1 MLYYLTLISLSGY
14 LYFLNK
20 IYMISCKIFFQ
31 LMATVFKENF
41 NLQLTLVFETVFVS
55 ELIAENRFGA
65 LLATSD
71 KFITKCF

>member
-1 MLYYLTLISLSGY
+1 
-14 LYFLNK
+14 
-20 IYMISCKIFFQ
+20 MISCKIFFQ

-65 LLATSD
+65 LLEISD
-71 KFITKCF
+71 KFNTKCF

>member
-1 MLYYLTLISLSGY
+1 
-14 LYFLNK
+14 
-20 IYMISCKIFFQ
+20 
-31 LMATVFKENF
+31 MATVFKENF

-55 ELIAENRFGA
+55 ELTAENWFGA